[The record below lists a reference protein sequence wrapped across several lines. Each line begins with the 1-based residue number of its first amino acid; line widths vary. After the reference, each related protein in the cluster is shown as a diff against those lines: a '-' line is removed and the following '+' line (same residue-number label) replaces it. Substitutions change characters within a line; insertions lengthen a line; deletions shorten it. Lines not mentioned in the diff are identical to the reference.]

1 MLSSLIPA
9 AVGHGKAASPGT
21 DPSDTLEPRDP
32 PSPDLTEYE
41 FCDDSDG
48 LPEDPIDKKIG
59 INESKVYHS
68 RKDKDGTIPDLD
80 MVISG

>member
-1 MLSSLIPA
+1 M

-21 DPSDTLEPRDP
+21 DPSDIFEPRDP
-32 PSPDLTEYE
+32 PSPDLTDCEL
-41 FCDDSDG
+41 CDDSDD
-48 LPEDPIDKKIG
+48 LPEDPFDKKIG

-68 RKDKDGTIPDLD
+68 RKDTDGMVPELD